1 MKKLNKYRKSV
12 QGLMLLT
19 FGLTM
24 AGCSAQDD
32 FFTETSSES
41 LSIKPS
47 VTEATVSRAAV
58 ASEQT
63 LREAALDNL
72 YVKIFDKEY
81 QEQSVNQKLEG
92 NLQSNQTAILRQG
105 NWKVDLN
112 LQENKAYFVYS
123 IANANEDLTQVK
135 SLADLKNKV
144 QTDADIWKP
153 YSSSDKNATKNFL
166 MTANS
171 DWTVSKEPNQTIDSK
186 LTRAAAKIVVNLN
199 INVAG
204 YEVVGEPTWQL
215 LNYNTKTTLFGPNTA
230 KNIASMSETETNE
243 TMAKTA
249 ADGYQ
254 LVTYSYATSWKDNA
268 SAPQAK
274 IKVKLKKKGEETS
287 VDYYYSIPVRDPK
300 KTKSLDRNYVYTA
313 NATVTSLGSSSDI
326 TYGDAM
332 DLVYDVQKWT
342 QGEKT
347 TINAGDQKYL
357 LVSPTFMIMKNQR
370 FDNSTIKFYG
380 SGKCTVKTVAIYY
393 YDKNGKKQSCSG
405 SQSFKASAQYA
416 DGHGELQDQGT
427 IVIGD
432 ANNKTNDFVPLSVK
446 YIKIKVTCEGV
457 KDPVNVTIKQYPL
470 EYIQGIAGWYS
481 TKDKLNT
488 YERYDYLTGKP
499 SGKIA
504 TTVGI
509 DWKDDQKPHKTQKGY
524 ADANFQAKVCID
536 NNIYTYYDK
545 KNGKNYQATTRS
557 NQGEQNNNQMYVVQI
572 TSTQQD
578 QTDYKIGHVTNI
590 DPNTKLSQE
599 NVVSPAFMLA
609 SQLGTVSP
617 FSYGVNASD
626 HCDKYVEVRTDGTKY
641 TDWRLPT
648 AAEIGV
654 IGKYQNNK
662 TQNVMSE
669 VLKAYSYWALNGNQV
684 TANKDGSGSGYVR
697 CVRDLSPKEVKELEN
712 KNE

>member
-47 VTEATVSRAAV
+47 VTEATVSRAV
-58 ASEQT
+58 ASEQA

-81 QEQSVNQKLEG
+81 QEQSVNKKFDR
-92 NLQSNQTAILRQG
+92 NLQSNQKEVLGQG

-112 LQENKAYFVYS
+112 LQENKNYFVYS
-123 IANANEDLTQVK
+123 IANAKEDLQQVN
-135 SLADLKNKV
+135 SLADLEKKV
-144 QTDADIWKP
+144 QTDEDIWKP
-153 YSSSDKNATKNFL
+153 YSSNKNATKNFL

-171 DWTVSKEPNQTIDSK
+171 DWTVSKEPTQTIDSK
-186 LTRAAAKIVVNLN
+186 LTRAAAKIVVNLKIN
-199 INVAG
+199 IAG
-204 YEVVGEPTWQL
+204 YEVIGEPTWQL
-215 LNYNTKTTLFGPNTA
+215 LNYNTQTTLFGVNTA
-230 KNIASMSETETNE
+230 KSIASMSETETNE
-243 TMAKTA
+243 AMAKT

-254 LVTYSYATSWKDNA
+254 LVTYSYATLWDDNA

-274 IKVKLKKKGEETS
+274 IKVMLKKGEEKP

-300 KTKSLDRNYVYTA
+300 ATKSLDRNYVYTA

-332 DLVYDVQKWT
+332 NLVYDVQKWT
-342 QGEKT
+342 KGEET

-380 SGKCTVKTVAIYY
+380 SGECKVQTMEIYY
-393 YDKNGKKQSCSG
+393 YDKNGNKQKCTG
-405 SQSFKASAQYA
+405 SQYFDASAEYA
-416 DGHGELQDQGT
+416 DGHGELKDQGT
-427 IVIGD
+427 IVIGKENSET
-432 ANNKTNDFVPLSVK
+432 ANDFVPLSVK
-446 YIKIKVTCEGV
+446 YIKIKVTCDGV
-457 KDPVNVTIKQYPL
+457 KDPVYVTIKQYPL
-470 EYIQGIAGWYS
+470 EYIQGITGWYS
-481 TKDKLNT
+481 TKD
-488 YERYDYLTGKP
+488 GW
-499 SGKIA
+499 
-504 TTVGI
+504 I
-509 DWKDDQKPHKTQKGY
+509 DWQTDQASHDTKKTSSDSKF
-524 ADANFQAKVCID
+524 DAKVKD
-536 NNIYTYYDK
+536 GDYIYTYQDK
-545 KNGKNYQATTRS
+545 RYGNRWDGYYYAATKVS
-557 NQGEQNNNQMYVVQI
+557 KASDGQHNNQMYVVQI

-578 QTDYKIGHVTNI
+578 QTDYKIGHVTTI
-590 DPNTKLSQE
+590 DPKTKLSQE

-609 SQLGTVSP
+609 SQLGTVLS
-617 FSYGVNASD
+617 FGNGVDASN
-626 HCDKYVEVRTDGTKY
+626 HCDKYVEVRRDGKKY
-641 TDWRLPT
+641 NDWRLPT

-654 IGKYQNNK
+654 ICKYQNNE

-669 VLKAYSYWALNGNQV
+669 VLKRYSYWALDGNQV
-684 TANKDGSGSGYVR
+684 TANEDDWYTGYVR
-697 CVRDLSPKEVKELEN
+697 CVRDLSPEEVKELEN
-712 KNE
+712 KKE

>member
-47 VTEATVSRAAV
+47 VTEATVSRAV
-58 ASEQT
+58 ASDQD

-81 QEQSVNQKLEG
+81 KEQSVNKKFDSK
-92 NLQSNQTAILRQG
+92 LQSNQKEILGQG

-112 LQENKAYFVYS
+112 LQENKDYFVYS
-123 IANANEDLTQVK
+123 IANAKEDLKQVN
-135 SLADLKNKV
+135 SLADLENKM

-153 YSSSDKNATKNFL
+153 YSSDNATKNFL

-171 DWTVSKEPNQTIDSK
+171 PWTVSKEPTQTIDSK
-186 LTRAAAKIVVNLN
+186 LTRAAAKIVVNLK
-199 INVAG
+199 INVDG
-204 YEVVGEPTWQL
+204 YEVAGKPTWQL
-215 LNYNTKTTLFGPNTA
+215 LNYNTKTTLFGVNTA
-230 KNIASMSETETNE
+230 KSIASMSETETNE
-243 TMAKTA
+243 TMAKTT
-249 ADGYQ
+249 DGYQ
-254 LVTYSYATSWKDNA
+254 LVTYSYATSWDDNA

-274 IKVKLKKKGEETS
+274 IKVMLKKGEEKP

-300 KTKSLDRNYVYTA
+300 ATTKSLERNYVYTA

-332 DLVYDVQKWT
+332 NLVYDVQKWT
-342 QGEKT
+342 KGEKT

-380 SGKCTVKTVAIYY
+380 SGECKVETVEIYY
-393 YDKNGKKQSCSG
+393 YDKNGKKQKCSG
-405 SQSFKASAQYA
+405 SQYFKASAEYA
-416 DGHGELQDQGT
+416 DGHTVLKDKGT

-432 ANNKTNDFVPLSVK
+432 ANNPKANDFVPLSVK

-457 KDPVNVTIKQYPL
+457 KDPVDVTIKQYPL

-481 TKDKLNT
+481 TKDELNT
-488 YERYDYLTGKP
+488 YETTFWGNRYTG
-499 SGKIA
+499 
-504 TTVGI
+504 TTAGI
-509 DWKDDQKPHKTQKGY
+509 DWQKDRTLHSKEKGSE
-524 ADANFQAKVCID
+524 DDHFTAKVKEEGD
-536 NNIYTYYDK
+536 YYIYEYYDK
-545 KNGKNYQATTRS
+545 SVRGGYQAKKRQNSTGKS
-557 NQGEQNNNQMYVVQI
+557 NNRMYVVQI
-572 TSTQQD
+572 TNTPQD
-578 QTDYKIGHVTNI
+578 SKYKIGHVTNI
-590 DPNTKLSQE
+590 DKNTKLSSE
-599 NVVSPAFMLA
+599 DVVSPAFMLA
-609 SQLGTVSP
+609 SQLGTVTA
-617 FSYGVNASD
+617 FTNENDGKNASE
-626 HCDKYVEVRTDGTKY
+626 HCDKYIEVRKDGKKY

-648 AAEIGV
+648 ASEIGV
-654 IGKYQNNK
+654 ITNYQYKKN
-662 TQNVMSE
+662 QNVIDV
-669 VLKAYSYWALNGNQV
+669 VLAGGSYWALNGNQV
-684 TANKDGSGSGYVR
+684 EANPDNEYRGYVR
-697 CVRDLSPKEVKELEN
+697 CVRDLSPDEVKELEN
-712 KNE
+712 KKE

>member
-47 VTEATVSRAAV
+47 VTEATVSRAV
-58 ASEQT
+58 ASEQA
-63 LREAALDNL
+63 AALDNL

-81 QEQSVNQKLEG
+81 QEQSVNKKFDR
-92 NLQSNQTAILRQG
+92 NLQSNQKEVLGQG

-112 LQENKAYFVYS
+112 LQENKNYFVYS
-123 IANANEDLTQVK
+123 IANAKEDLQQVN
-135 SLADLKNKV
+135 SLADLEKKV
-144 QTDADIWKP
+144 QTDEDIWKP
-153 YSSSDKNATKNFL
+153 YSSNKNATKNFL

-171 DWTVSKEPNQTIDSK
+171 DWTVSKEPTQTIDSK
-186 LTRAAAKIVVNLN
+186 LTRAAAKIVVNLK

-215 LNYNTKTTLFGPNTA
+215 LNYNTQTTLFGVNTA
-230 KNIASMSETETNE
+230 KSIASMSETETNE
-243 TMAKTA
+243 AMAKTT
-249 ADGYQ
+249 DGYQ
-254 LVTYSYATSWKDNA
+254 LVTYSYATLWDDNA

-274 IKVKLKKKGEETS
+274 IKVMLKKGEEKP

-300 KTKSLDRNYVYTA
+300 ATKSLDRNYVYTA

-332 DLVYDVQKWT
+332 NLVYDVQKWT
-342 QGEKT
+342 KGEET

-380 SGKCTVKTVAIYY
+380 SGECKVETVEIYY
-393 YDKNGKKQSCSG
+393 YDKNGKKQKCTG
-405 SQSFKASAQYA
+405 NQTFNASAQYA
-416 DGHGELQDQGT
+416 DGHSELKDQGT

-432 ANNKTNDFVPLSVK
+432 ANNPKANDFVPLSVK

-457 KDPVNVTIKQYPL
+457 KDPVDVTIKQYPL

-481 TKDKLNT
+481 TKDELNT
-488 YERYDYLTGKP
+488 YEATFWGDRYTG
-499 SGKIA
+499 
-504 TTVGI
+504 TTAGI
-509 DWKDDQKPHKTQKGY
+509 DWQEDRTLHSKEKGSEDDHFTAKVKEKG
-524 ADANFQAKVCID
+524 DAEIYEYYDNSVKGGYQAKKRRSSTGKS
-536 NNIYTYYDK
+536 NN
-545 KNGKNYQATTRS
+545 R
-557 NQGEQNNNQMYVVQI
+557 MYVVQI
-572 TSTQQD
+572 TNTPQNSK
-578 QTDYKIGHVTNI
+578 YKIGHVTNI
-590 DPNTKLSQE
+590 DKETKLSSE
-599 NVVSPAFMLA
+599 DVVSPAFMLA
-609 SQLGTVSP
+609 SQLGTVTA
-617 FSYGVNASD
+617 FTGKNDGKNASE
-626 HCDKYVEVRTDGTKY
+626 HCDKYIEVNTDGKKY

-648 AAEIGV
+648 ASEIGV
-654 IGKYQNNK
+654 ITNYQYK
-662 TQNVMSE
+662 TNQNVIDV
-669 VLKAYSYWALNGNQV
+669 VLAGGSYWALNGSQV
-684 TANKDGSGSGYVR
+684 EANKNNEYTGYVR
-697 CVRDLSPKEVKELEN
+697 CVRDLSPEEVKELEN
-712 KNE
+712 KKE

>member
-47 VTEATVSRAAV
+47 VTEATVSRTV
-58 ASEQT
+58 ASDID

-81 QEQSVNQKLEG
+81 KEQSVNKKFDH
-92 NLQSNQTAILRQG
+92 NLQSNQKEILGQG
-105 NWKVDLN
+105 NWKVDLK
-112 LQENKAYFVYS
+112 LQENKDYSVYS
-123 IANANEDLTQVK
+123 IANAKENLTKVN
-135 SLADLKNKV
+135 SLADLEKKV
-144 QTDADIWKP
+144 QTDEDIWKP
-153 YSSSDKNATKNFL
+153 YSSDNATKNFL
-166 MTANS
+166 MTAINS
-171 DWTVSKEPNQTIDSK
+171 KWTVSKEPTQIIESK
-186 LTRAAAKIVVNLN
+186 LTRAAAKIVVNLK
-199 INVAG
+199 INVEG
-204 YEVVGEPTWQL
+204 YKVVGEPTWQL
-215 LNYNTKTTLFGPNTA
+215 LNYNTQTTLFGVNKA
-230 KNIASMSETETNE
+230 KSIASMSETETNE

-249 ADGYQ
+249 DVYQ
-254 LVTYSYATSWKDNA
+254 LVTYSYATLWDNNA

-274 IKVKLKKKGEETS
+274 IKVKLQKGEETP

-300 KTKSLDRNYVYTA
+300 ATKSLDRNYVYTA
-313 NATVTSLGSSSDI
+313 KATVTSLGSSSDI

-332 DLVYDVQKWT
+332 NLVYDVQKWT
-342 QGEKT
+342 KGEET
-347 TINAGDQKYL
+347 TINAGEQKYL

-380 SGKCTVKTVAIYY
+380 SGKCTVETVEIYY

-432 ANNKTNDFVPLSVK
+432 ANNATNDFVPLSVK

-457 KDPVNVTIKQYPL
+457 KDTVNVTIKQYPL

-481 TKDKLNT
+481 TKDEFTETDWHGNITK
-488 YERYDYLTGKP
+488 YE
-499 SGKIA
+499 
-504 TTVGI
+504 GI
-509 DWKDDQKPHKTQKGY
+509 DWQTDRNAHSDWKASSDNNFKAKVKDGNYIYQYYDERYFSRKEGYYYAATTGSKASDDQH
-524 ADANFQAKVCID
+524 
-536 NNIYTYYDK
+536 
-545 KNGKNYQATTRS
+545 
-557 NQGEQNNNQMYVVQI
+557 NNQMYVVQI

-590 DPNTKLSQE
+590 NPNTKLSQE

-626 HCDKYVEVRTDGTKY
+626 HCDKYVEVRTDGKKY

-684 TANKDGSGSGYVR
+684 TANKNGSGSGYVR
-697 CVRDLSPKEVKELEN
+697 CVRDLSPEEVKELEN

>member
-41 LSIKPS
+41 LSIKPN
-47 VTEATVSRAAV
+47 VTEATVSRAV
-58 ASEQT
+58 ASDKN

-81 QEQSVNQKLEG
+81 KEQSVNKKFDS
-92 NLQSNQTAILRQG
+92 NLQSNQKEILGQG

-112 LQENKAYFVYS
+112 LQENKDYFVYS
-123 IANANEDLTQVK
+123 IANAKEDLKQVN
-135 SLADLKNKV
+135 SLADLENKV

-153 YSSSDKNATKNFL
+153 YSSDNATKNFL

-171 DWTVSKEPNQTIDSK
+171 DWTVSQEPTQTIDSK
-186 LTRAAAKIVVNLN
+186 LTRAAAKIVVNLKIN
-199 INVAG
+199 IAG
-204 YEVVGEPTWQL
+204 YEVVGTPTWQL
-215 LNYNTKTTLFGPNTA
+215 LNYNTQTTLFGVNTA
-230 KNIASMSETETNE
+230 KSIASMSETETNE

-249 ADGYQ
+249 DGYQ
-254 LVTYSYATSWKDNA
+254 LVTYSYATLWDDNA

-274 IKVKLKKKGEETS
+274 IKVMLKKGEETP

-300 KTKSLDRNYVYTA
+300 TTKELERNYVYTA

-332 DLVYDVQKWT
+332 NLVYDVQKWT
-342 QGEKT
+342 KGEET

-380 SGKCTVKTVAIYY
+380 SGECKVETEEIYY
-393 YDKNGKKQSCSG
+393 YDKNGEKQSCSG
-405 SQSFKASAQYA
+405 SQYFDASAEYA
-416 DGHGELQDQGT
+416 KGHTVLKDKGT
-427 IVIGD
+427 IVIGE
-432 ANNKTNDFVPLSVK
+432 ANNPNANDFVPLSVK

-457 KDPVNVTIKQYPL
+457 KDPVYVTIKQYPL

-481 TKDKLNT
+481 TKSID
-488 YERYDYLTGKP
+488 GW
-499 SGKIA
+499 
-504 TTVGI
+504 I
-509 DWKDDQKPHKTQKGY
+509 DWQTDQASHDKRKKSSDDNFNAKVKIGTKIYEYNDYRSGRYYY
-524 ADANFQAKVCID
+524 AD
-536 NNIYTYYDK
+536 YDQ
-545 KNGKNYQATTRS
+545 YATSGRD
-557 NQGEQNNNQMYVVQI
+557 NNQMYVVQI
-572 TSTQQD
+572 TSTN
-578 QTDYKIGHVTNI
+578 QTSSDYKIGHVTNI
-590 DPNTKLSQE
+590 NETTKLSPE

-609 SQLGTVSP
+609 SQLGTVST
-617 FSYGVNASD
+617 FGKGVNASN
-626 HCDKYVEVRTDGTKY
+626 HCDKYVEVRTDGKKY
-641 TDWRLPT
+641 TGWRLPT

-654 IGKYQNNK
+654 ITKYQYDSK
-662 TQNVMSE
+662 QNVMSE
-669 VLKAYSYWALNGNQV
+669 VLRGYKYWALDGSKV
-684 TANKDGSGSGYVR
+684 TANKNGSGSGFVR
-697 CVRDLSPKEVKELEN
+697 CVRDLSPDEVKELEN
-712 KNE
+712 KKE

>member
-58 ASEQT
+58 ASDQK
-63 LREAALDNL
+63 LHEAALDNL

-81 QEQSVNQKLEG
+81 QEQSVNKKFDS
-92 NLQSNQTAILRQG
+92 NLQSNKKEVLGKG

-112 LQENKAYFVYS
+112 LQENKDYFVYS
-123 IANANEDLTQVK
+123 IANAKEDLTKVN
-135 SLADLKNKV
+135 SLAGLEKKV
-144 QTDADIWKP
+144 QTDEDIWKP
-153 YSSSDKNATKNFL
+153 YSSDNATKNFL
-166 MTANS
+166 MTAINS
-171 DWTVSKEPNQTIDSK
+171 KWTVSKEPTQTIESN
-186 LTRAAAKIVVNLN
+186 LTRAAAKIVVNLK
-199 INVAG
+199 INVKD
-204 YEVVGEPTWQL
+204 YEVVGVPTWQL
-215 LNYNTKTTLFGPNTA
+215 LNYNTQTTLFGPNTA

-249 ADGYQ
+249 DGYQ
-254 LVTYSYATSWKDNA
+254 LVTYSYATLWDDNA

-274 IKVKLKKKGEETS
+274 IKVKLKKGEETP

-300 KTKSLDRNYVYTA
+300 ATKSLDRNYVYTA

-342 QGEKT
+342 KGEET
-347 TINAGDQKYL
+347 TINAGEQKYL

-370 FDNSTIKFYG
+370 FDDSTIKFYG
-380 SGKCTVKTVAIYY
+380 SGECKVETDSIYY
-393 YDKNGKKQSCSG
+393 YDKNGNKKKLYSG
-405 SQSFKASAQYA
+405 SQYFKASAQYA
-416 DGHGELQDQGT
+416 DGHSELKDQGT

-457 KDPVNVTIKQYPL
+457 EDPVYVTIKQYPL

-481 TKDKLNT
+481 TKSIDGWIDWQRDQASHYPRKTSSDDNFKAKVKEERDT
-488 YERYDYLTGKP
+488 QIYEYVDWGLGSYSATKRGKTGK
-499 SGKIA
+499 S
-504 TTVGI
+504 
-509 DWKDDQKPHKTQKGY
+509 
-524 ADANFQAKVCID
+524 
-536 NNIYTYYDK
+536 NN
-545 KNGKNYQATTRS
+545 R
-557 NQGEQNNNQMYVVQI
+557 MYVVQI
-572 TSTQQD
+572 TNTPQNSK
-578 QTDYKIGHVTNI
+578 YKIGHVTNI
-590 DPNTKLSQE
+590 DPNTKQSQE
-599 NVVSPAFMLA
+599 DVVSPAFMLA
-609 SQLGTVSP
+609 SQLGTVLP
-617 FSYGVNASD
+617 FDDGVDASE
-626 HCDKYVEVRTDGTKY
+626 HCDKYIEVNTDGEKY
-641 TDWRLPT
+641 TNWRLPT
-648 AAEIGV
+648 ASEIGV
-654 IGKYQNNK
+654 ITNYQYNK
-662 TQNVMSE
+662 NQNVIDV
-669 VLKAYSYWALNGNQV
+669 VLAGGSYWALNGKQV
-684 TANKDGSGSGYVR
+684 EANKNNDDRGFVR
-697 CVRDLSPKEVKELEN
+697 CVRDLSLDEVKALEN

>member
-58 ASEQT
+58 ASAPT

-72 YVKIFDKEY
+72 YVKIFDQEY
-81 QEQSVNQKLEG
+81 QEQSVNEMLKD
-92 NLQSNQTAILRQG
+92 NLQSNKKEILGKG
-105 NWKVDLN
+105 NWKVNLN
-112 LQENKAYFVYS
+112 LQENKGYFVYS

-135 SLADLKNKV
+135 SLADLETQV
-144 QTDADIWKP
+144 QTDENIWKP
-153 YSSSDKNATKNFL
+153 YSSDNATKNFL

-171 DWTVSKEPNQTIDSK
+171 GWTVSKEPTQTIDSK
-186 LTRAAAKIVVNLN
+186 LTRAAAKIVVNLK

-230 KNIASMSETETNE
+230 KSIASMSETETNE

-249 ADGYQ
+249 DGYK

-274 IKVKLKKKGEETS
+274 IKVMLKKGDETP

-326 TYGDAM
+326 TYGEAM
-332 DLVYDVQKWT
+332 NLVYDVQKWT
-342 QGEKT
+342 KGEET
-347 TINAGDQKYL
+347 TINAGEQKYL

-380 SGKCTVKTVAIYY
+380 SGECNVETVEIYY
-393 YDKNGKKQSCSG
+393 YDKNGNKQKITSG
-405 SQSFKASAQYA
+405 SQYFNAYAKYA
-416 DGHGELQDQGT
+416 DGHGELKDKGT
-427 IVIGD
+427 IVIGKE
-432 ANNKTNDFVPLSVK
+432 NSTTVNDFVPLSVK
-446 YIKIKVTCEGV
+446 YIKIKVSCDGLEEYV
-457 KDPVNVTIKQYPL
+457 IIKQYPL

-481 TKDKLNT
+481 TKDKFTNT
-488 YERYDYLTGKP
+488 YWSLEGLVTETK
-499 SGKIA
+499 K
-504 TTVGI
+504 GI
-509 DWKDDQKPHKTQKGY
+509 DWQNDRTVHSEEKGSEDAHFFAKVKEPGDKYIYRYSDNRVSGKQYQAQKGSSTG
-524 ADANFQAKVCID
+524 DS
-536 NNIYTYYDK
+536 NN
-545 KNGKNYQATTRS
+545 R
-557 NQGEQNNNQMYVVQI
+557 MYVVQI
-572 TSTQQD
+572 TNTPKNSK
-578 QTDYKIGHVTNI
+578 YKIGHVTNI
-590 DPNTKLSQE
+590 DKNTKLSSE
-599 NVVSPAFMLA
+599 DVVSPAFMLA
-609 SQLGTVSP
+609 SQLGTVYA
-617 FSYGVNASD
+617 FTGKNDGKNASE
-626 HCDKYVEVRTDGTKY
+626 HCDKYIEVNTDGTKY
-641 TDWRLPT
+641 TNWRLPT
-648 AAEIGV
+648 ASEIGV
-654 IGKYQNNK
+654 ITNYQYNK
-662 TQNVMSE
+662 NQKVIDV
-669 VLKAYSYWALNGNQV
+669 VLAGGSYWALNGKQV
-684 TANKDGSGSGYVR
+684 KANKNDDEEGFVR
-697 CVRDLSPKEVKELEN
+697 CVRDLSPEEVKALEN
-712 KNE
+712 KKE

>member
-47 VTEATVSRAAV
+47 VTEATVSRAV
-58 ASEQT
+58 ASDID

-81 QEQSVNQKLEG
+81 KEQSVNKKFDS
-92 NLQSNQTAILRQG
+92 NLQSNQKEILGQG

-112 LQENKAYFVYS
+112 LQENKDYFVYS
-123 IANANEDLTQVK
+123 IANAKEDLQQVN
-135 SLADLKNKV
+135 SLADLEKQV
-144 QTDADIWKP
+144 QTDEDIWKP
-153 YSSSDKNATKNFL
+153 YSNKNATKKNFL

-171 DWTVSKEPNQTIDSK
+171 LWTVSKEPTQTIDSK
-186 LTRAAAKIVVNLN
+186 LTRAAAKIVVNLK
-199 INVAG
+199 INVED
-204 YEVVGEPTWQL
+204 YEVVVEPTWQL
-215 LNYNTKTTLFGPNTA
+215 LNYNTQTTLFGENTA
-230 KNIASMSETETNE
+230 KSIASMSETATNE
-243 TMAKTA
+243 KMAKT

-274 IKVKLKKKGEETS
+274 IKVMLKKKDEEKP

-300 KTKSLDRNYVYTA
+300 ETKSLERNYVYTA
-313 NATVTSLGSSSDI
+313 NATVTSLGSSSHI

-332 DLVYDVQKWT
+332 NLVYDVQKWT

-380 SGKCTVKTVAIYY
+380 SGKCTVETVEIYY

-405 SQSFKASAQYA
+405 SQSFKASANYA
-416 DGHGELQDQGT
+416 VGHDKLEDQGT

-432 ANNKTNDFVPLSVK
+432 ENNKTNDFVPLSVK
-446 YIKIKVTCEGV
+446 YIKIKVTCDGV

-481 TKDKLNT
+481 TKDKFTKT
-488 YERYDYLTGKP
+488 YLSWGGWVTETKE
-499 SGKIA
+499 
-504 TTVGI
+504 GI
-509 DWKDDQKPHKTQKGY
+509 DWQKDRKVHSEEKGS
-524 ADANFQAKVCID
+524 DDDHFNAKVKEEGD
-536 NNIYTYYDK
+536 YEIYEYYD
-545 KNGKNYQATTRS
+545 NDVIGGYQATKKRS
-557 NQGEQNNNQMYVVQI
+557 STGKSNNRMYVVQI
-572 TSTQQD
+572 TNTPKNSK
-578 QTDYKIGHVTNI
+578 YKIGHVTNI
-590 DPNTKLSQE
+590 DPNTKQSQE
-599 NVVSPAFMLA
+599 DVVSPAFMLA
-609 SQLGTVSP
+609 SQLGTVTA
-617 FSYGVNASD
+617 FSDGEGVKASN
-626 HCDKYVEVRTDGTKY
+626 HCDKYVEVRTDGQKY

-648 AAEIGV
+648 ASEIGV
-654 IGKYQNNK
+654 ITNYQYNK
-662 TQNVMSE
+662 NQDVIDV
-669 VLKAYSYWALNGNQV
+669 VLAGGSYWALNGKEVKTNNGNSS
-684 TANKDGSGSGYVR
+684 TGYVR
-697 CVRDLSPKEVKELEN
+697 CVRDLKPDEVKELEN

>member
-58 ASEQT
+58 ASDQT

-81 QEQSVNQKLEG
+81 QEQSVNKKFDS
-92 NLQSNQTAILRQG
+92 NLQSDQKEVLGQG

-112 LQENKAYFVYS
+112 LQENKDYFVYS
-123 IANANEDLTQVK
+123 IANAKEDLTQVN
-135 SLADLKNKV
+135 SLADLETKE
-144 QTDADIWKP
+144 QTDEDIWKP
-153 YSSSDKNATKNFL
+153 YSSDNATKNFL
-166 MTANS
+166 MTAINS
-171 DWTVSKEPNQTIDSK
+171 KWTVSKEPTQTIESK
-186 LTRAAAKIVVNLN
+186 LTRAAAKIVVNLK
-199 INVAG
+199 INVKG

-215 LNYNTKTTLFGPNTA
+215 LNYNTQTTLFGPNTA
-230 KNIASMSETETNE
+230 KNIASMSETATNE
-243 TMAKTA
+243 KMAKTT

-254 LVTYSYATSWKDNA
+254 LVTYSYATSWDNNA

-274 IKVKLKKKGEETS
+274 IKVMLKKDGET

-300 KTKSLDRNYVYTA
+300 ETMSLERNYVYTA

-332 DLVYDVQKWT
+332 NLVYDVQKWT
-342 QGEKT
+342 QGEET
-347 TINAGDQKYL
+347 TINAGEQKYL

-380 SGKCTVKTVAIYY
+380 SGKCTVETVEIYY
-393 YDKNGKKQSCSG
+393 YDKNGNKQKCSG
-405 SQSFKASAQYA
+405 SQYFKASAQYA
-416 DGHGELQDQGT
+416 DGHGELKDQGT

-446 YIKIKVTCEGV
+446 YIKIKVTCDGV

-481 TKDKLNT
+481 TKDEFTVTDWFSSTT
-488 YERYDYLTGKP
+488 YE
-499 SGKIA
+499 
-504 TTVGI
+504 GI
-509 DWKDDQKPHKTQKGY
+509 DWQEDRTLHSKEKGSEDAHFFAKVKEPGDKYIYRYSDKRVSGKTYQAQKGS
-524 ADANFQAKVCID
+524 ATEKT
-536 NNIYTYYDK
+536 NN
-545 KNGKNYQATTRS
+545 R
-557 NQGEQNNNQMYVVQI
+557 MYVVQI
-572 TSTQQD
+572 TNTPQNSK
-578 QTDYKIGHVTNI
+578 YKIGHVTNI
-590 DPNTKLSQE
+590 DKNTKLSSE
-599 NVVSPAFMLA
+599 DVVSPAFMLA
-609 SQLGTVSP
+609 SQLGTVYA
-617 FSYGVNASD
+617 FTYKNDRKKASE
-626 HCDKYVEVRTDGTKY
+626 HCDKYIEVNTDGEKY
-641 TDWRLPT
+641 TNWRLPT
-648 AAEIGV
+648 ASEIGV
-654 IGKYQNNK
+654 ITNYQYNK
-662 TQNVMSE
+662 NQNVIDV
-669 VLKAYSYWALNGNQV
+669 VLAGGSYWALNGNQV
-684 TANKDGSGSGYVR
+684 EANKNNDERGFVR
-697 CVRDLSPKEVKELEN
+697 CVRDLSPEEVKELEN
-712 KNE
+712 KKE

>member
-58 ASEQT
+58 APDKD

-72 YVKIFDKEY
+72 YVKIFDQEY

-112 LQENKAYFVYS
+112 LQENKDYFVYS
-123 IANANEDLTQVK
+123 IANAKEDLRQVN
-135 SLADLKNKV
+135 SLADLENKV
-144 QTDADIWKP
+144 QTDEDIWKP
-153 YSSSDKNATKNFL
+153 YSNKNATKNFL
-166 MTANS
+166 MIANS
-171 DWTVSKEPNQTIDSK
+171 PWKVSKEPTQTIDSE
-186 LTRAAAKIVVNLN
+186 LTRAAAKIVVNLK
-199 INVAG
+199 INVDG
-204 YEVVGEPTWQL
+204 YEVVGIPTWQL
-215 LNYNTKTTLFGPNTA
+215 LNYNIQTTLFGPNTA
-230 KNIASMSETETNE
+230 KSIASMSEAETSE
-243 TMAKTA
+243 AMKKTT
-249 ADGYQ
+249 DGYQ
-254 LVTYSYATSWKDNA
+254 LVTYSYATSWNDNA

-274 IKVKLKKKGEETS
+274 IKVMLRKGEEKP

-300 KTKSLDRNYVYTA
+300 TTKSLDRNYVYTA
-313 NATVTSLGSSSDI
+313 KATVTSLGSSSDI
-326 TYGDAM
+326 TYGEAM
-332 DLVYDVQKWT
+332 NLVYDVQKWT
-342 QGEKT
+342 KGEET

-380 SGKCTVKTVAIYY
+380 SGECKVETVEIYY

-405 SQSFKASAQYA
+405 SQYFDASAQYA
-416 DGHGELQDQGT
+416 DGHSELKDQGT

-432 ANNKTNDFVPLSVK
+432 ANNPKANDFVPLSVK
-446 YIKIKVTCEGV
+446 YIKIKVTCDGV
-457 KDPVNVTIKQYPL
+457 KDPVDVTIKQYPL

-481 TKDKLNT
+481 TKDELNT
-488 YERYDYLTGKP
+488 YQGYDWFGYP

-509 DWKDDQKPHKTQKGY
+509 DWKNDQTPHKTRKGY
-524 ADANFQAKVCID
+524 ADDYFQAKVCID

-545 KNGKNYQATTRS
+545 KQNQNYQATTRS
-557 NQGEQNNNQMYVVQI
+557 NMGEQNNNQMYVVQI

-578 QTDYKIGHVTNI
+578 QTDYKIGHVTTI
-590 DPNTKLSQE
+590 DPKTKLSQE

-609 SQLGTVSP
+609 SQLGTVQP
-617 FSYGVNASD
+617 FDDGVDASN
-626 HCDKYVEVRTDGTKY
+626 HCDKYIEVRTDGKKY
-641 TDWRLPT
+641 IDWRLPT

-654 IGKYQNNK
+654 IGKYQNN
-662 TQNVMSE
+662 TSQNVMSE

-684 TANKDGSGSGYVR
+684 TANKNGSGSGYVR
-697 CVRDLSPKEVKELEN
+697 CVRDLSPDEVKELEN
-712 KNE
+712 KKE

>member
-47 VTEATVSRAAV
+47 VTEATVSRAV
-58 ASEQT
+58 ASDQA

-81 QEQSVNQKLEG
+81 KEQSVNKKFDS
-92 NLQSNQTAILRQG
+92 NLQSNQKEVLGQG

-112 LQENKAYFVYS
+112 LQENKDYFVYS
-123 IANANEDLTQVK
+123 IANAKEDLQQVN
-135 SLADLKNKV
+135 SLADLEKKV
-144 QTDADIWKP
+144 QTDEDIWKP
-153 YSSSDKNATKNFL
+153 YSSKNATKNFL

-171 DWTVSKEPNQTIDSK
+171 GWTVSKEPTQTIDSK
-186 LTRAAAKIVVNLN
+186 LTRAAAKIVVNLK

-215 LNYNTKTTLFGPNTA
+215 LNYNTKTTLFGVNTA
-230 KNIASMSETETNE
+230 KSIASMSETETNE
-243 TMAKTA
+243 KMAKT

-254 LVTYSYATSWKDNA
+254 LVTYSYATLWDDNA

-274 IKVKLKKKGEETS
+274 IKVMLKKGEEKP

-300 KTKSLDRNYVYTA
+300 ATKSLDRNYVYTA

-332 DLVYDVQKWT
+332 NLVYDVQKWT
-342 QGEKT
+342 KGEET
-347 TINAGDQKYL
+347 TINAGNQKYL

-380 SGKCTVKTVAIYY
+380 SGECKVETKEIYY
-393 YDKNGKKQSCSG
+393 YDKNGNKQACSG
-405 SQSFKASAQYA
+405 SQYFKASAKYA
-416 DGHGELQDQGT
+416 DGHSELKDKGT
-427 IVIGD
+427 IVIGVKNSTT
-432 ANNKTNDFVPLSVK
+432 ANDFVPLSVK
-446 YIKIKVTCEGV
+446 YIKIKVTCDGLEEI
-457 KDPVNVTIKQYPL
+457 VTIKQYPL

-481 TKDKLNT
+481 TKSIDGWIDWQEDQASHDTGKISSDDNFNAKVKEGNYI
-488 YERYDYLTGKP
+488 YEYYDYNYAEWWGDPNDYK
-499 SGKIA
+499 A
-504 TTVGI
+504 TLG
-509 DWKDDQKPHKTQKGY
+509 DG
-524 ADANFQAKVCID
+524 AS
-536 NNIYTYYDK
+536 
-545 KNGKNYQATTRS
+545 NGQH
-557 NQGEQNNNQMYVVQI
+557 NNQMYVVQI
-572 TSTQQD
+572 TNTPQNSK
-578 QTDYKIGHVTNI
+578 YKIGHVTNI
-590 DPNTKLSQE
+590 DKNTKLSSE
-599 NVVSPAFMLA
+599 DVVSPAFMLA
-609 SQLGTVSP
+609 SQLGTVTK
-617 FSYGVNASD
+617 FSKGVNASN
-626 HCDKYVEVRTDGTKY
+626 HCDKYVEVRMDGKKY

-648 AAEIGV
+648 ASEIGV
-654 IGKYQNNK
+654 ITNYQYK
-662 TQNVMSE
+662 TNQNVIDV
-669 VLKAYSYWALNGNQV
+669 VLAGRTYWALNGSQV
-684 TANKDGSGSGYVR
+684 TANTNNRNTGFVR
-697 CVRDLSPKEVKELEN
+697 CVRDLSPEEVKELEN

>member
-58 ASEQT
+58 ASVQA

-81 QEQSVNQKLEG
+81 QEQSVNKKFES
-92 NLQSNQTAILRQG
+92 NLQSEKKEVLGQG

-112 LQENKAYFVYS
+112 LQENKDYFVYS

-135 SLADLKNKV
+135 SLADLKTQV
-144 QTDADIWKP
+144 QTDEDIWKP
-153 YSSSDKNATKNFL
+153 YSSNKNATKNFL
-166 MTANS
+166 MTAINS
-171 DWTVSKEPNQTIDSK
+171 KWTVSKEPTQTIESK
-186 LTRAAAKIVVNLN
+186 LTRAAAKIVVNLK
-199 INVAG
+199 INVKG
-204 YEVVGEPTWQL
+204 YEVVGIPTWQL
-215 LNYNTKTTLFGPNTA
+215 LNYNTQTTLFGPNTA
-230 KNIASMSETETNE
+230 KSIASMSETETNE

-249 ADGYQ
+249 DGYQ
-254 LVTYSYATSWKDNA
+254 LVTYSYATLWDNNA

-274 IKVKLKKKGEETS
+274 IKVKLKKGEEKP

-300 KTKSLDRNYVYTA
+300 ATKSLDRNYVYTA

-342 QGEKT
+342 QGEET
-347 TINAGDQKYL
+347 TINAGEQKYL

-380 SGKCTVKTVAIYY
+380 SGKCTVETVEIYY
-393 YDKNGKKQSCSG
+393 YDKNGNKQKCSG
-405 SQSFKASAQYA
+405 SQYFKASAQYA

-446 YIKIKVTCEGV
+446 YIKIKVTCDGV

-481 TKDKLNT
+481 TKDEFTVTNWISSTT
-488 YERYDYLTGKP
+488 YE
-499 SGKIA
+499 
-504 TTVGI
+504 GI
-509 DWKDDQKPHKTQKGY
+509 DWQEDRTLHSKEKGSEDDHF
-524 ADANFQAKVCID
+524 NAKVKEEGD
-536 NNIYTYYDK
+536 YYIYEYYD
-545 KNGKNYQATTRS
+545 NEVRGGYQATKKRS
-557 NQGEQNNNQMYVVQI
+557 STGKSNNRMYVVQI
-572 TSTQQD
+572 TNTPQNSK
-578 QTDYKIGHVTNI
+578 YKIGHVTNI
-590 DPNTKLSQE
+590 DKNTKLSSE
-599 NVVSPAFMLA
+599 DVVSPAFMLA
-609 SQLGTVSP
+609 SQLGTVTA
-617 FSYGVNASD
+617 FTNKNDGKNASE
-626 HCDKYVEVRTDGTKY
+626 HCDKYIEVRKDGKKY

-648 AAEIGV
+648 ASEIGV
-654 IGKYQNNK
+654 ITKYQYDKN
-662 TQNVMSE
+662 QNVIDV
-669 VLKAYSYWALNGNQV
+669 VLAGGSYWALNGKQV
-684 TANKDGSGSGYVR
+684 EANPNDTYTGYVR
-697 CVRDLSPKEVKELEN
+697 CVRDLSPEEVKELEN

>member
-47 VTEATVSRAAV
+47 VTEATVSRAV
-58 ASEQT
+58 ASDQA

-81 QEQSVNQKLEG
+81 KEQSVNKMLKD
-92 NLQSNQTAILRQG
+92 NLQSNKKELLGQG
-105 NWKVDLN
+105 NWKVNLN
-112 LQENKAYFVYS
+112 LQENKDYFVYS
-123 IANANEDLTQVK
+123 IANAKEDLRQVN
-135 SLADLKNKV
+135 SLADLEKKV

-153 YSSSDKNATKNFL
+153 YSSDNATKNFL

-171 DWTVSKEPNQTIDSK
+171 PWTVSQEPTQTIDSK
-186 LTRAAAKIVVNLN
+186 LTRAAAKIVVNFK
-199 INVAG
+199 IDIAG
-204 YEVVGEPTWQL
+204 YEMVGTPTWQL
-215 LNYNTKTTLFGPNTA
+215 LNYNTQTTLFGVNTA
-230 KNIASMSETETNE
+230 KSIASMSETETNE
-243 TMAKTA
+243 AMAKTT
-249 ADGYQ
+249 DGYQ
-254 LVTYSYATSWKDNA
+254 LVTYSYATLWDDNA

-274 IKVKLKKKGEETS
+274 IKVMLRKGEEKP

-300 KTKSLDRNYVYTA
+300 ATKSLERNYVYTA

-332 DLVYDVQKWT
+332 NLVYDVQKWT
-342 QGEKT
+342 KGEET

-380 SGKCTVKTVAIYY
+380 SGKCTVETVEIYY
-393 YDKNGKKQSCSG
+393 YDKNGKKQSCFG
-405 SQSFKASAQYA
+405 SQYFYASANYA
-416 DGHGELQDQGT
+416 EGHGELKDKGT
-427 IVIGD
+427 IVIGKENST
-432 ANNKTNDFVPLSVK
+432 ANDFVPLSVK
-446 YIKIKVTCEGV
+446 YIKIKVTCDGV
-457 KDPVNVTIKQYPL
+457 KDPVYVTIKQYPL

-481 TKDKLNT
+481 TKDELNT
-488 YERYDYLTGKP
+488 YEGYDLWDRPYGKTG
-499 SGKIA
+499 

-509 DWKDDQKPHKTQKGY
+509 DWKDDQTPHKTRKGY
-524 ADANFQAKVCID
+524 ADDYFQAKVCIN

-545 KNGKNYQATTRS
+545 KIKQNYQATTRS
-557 NQGEQNNNQMYVVQI
+557 NMGEQNNNQMYVVQI

-578 QTDYKIGHVTNI
+578 QTDYKIGHVTTI
-590 DPNTKLSQE
+590 DPKTKLSQE

-609 SQLGTVSP
+609 SQLGTVQP
-617 FSYGVNASD
+617 FSSGVNASN
-626 HCDKYVEVRTDGTKY
+626 HCDKYIEVRTDGKKY
-641 TDWRLPT
+641 IDWRLPT

-654 IGKYQNNK
+654 IGKYQNN
-662 TQNVMSE
+662 TSQNVMSE

-684 TANKDGSGSGYVR
+684 TANKNGSGTGYVR
-697 CVRDLSPKEVKELEN
+697 CVRDLSPDEVKELEN

>member
-47 VTEATVSRAAV
+47 VTEATVSRTV
-58 ASEQT
+58 ASAQT

-81 QEQSVNQKLEG
+81 QEQSVNKKFDS
-92 NLQSNQTAILRQG
+92 NLQSNKKEVLRQG

-112 LQENKAYFVYS
+112 LQENKDYFVYS
-123 IANANEDLTQVK
+123 IANANEDLTQVN
-135 SLADLKNKV
+135 SLADLETKV
-144 QTDADIWKP
+144 QTDEDIWKP
-153 YSSSDKNATKNFL
+153 YSNKNATKNFL

-171 DWTVSKEPNQTIDSK
+171 DWTVSKEPTQTIDSK
-186 LTRAAAKIVVNLN
+186 LTRAAAKIVVNLK

-204 YEVVGEPTWQL
+204 YEVVGVPTWQL
-215 LNYNTKTTLFGPNTA
+215 LNYNTQTTLFGPNTA
-230 KNIASMSETETNE
+230 KSIASMSETETNE
-243 TMAKTA
+243 TMAET

-254 LVTYSYATSWKDNA
+254 LVTYSYATSWEDNA

-274 IKVKLKKKGEETS
+274 IKVMLKKGEETP

-300 KTKSLDRNYVYTA
+300 ENKSLERNYVYTA

-332 DLVYDVQKWT
+332 NLVYDVQKWT
-342 QGEKT
+342 KGEET
-347 TINAGDQKYL
+347 TINAGEQKYL

-380 SGKCTVKTVAIYY
+380 SGECTVETSEIYY
-393 YDKNGKKQSCSG
+393 YDKNGKKKNLYSG
-405 SQSFKASAQYA
+405 SRQYFNASANYA
-416 DGHGELQDQGT
+416 KGHGELKDQGT

-457 KDPVNVTIKQYPL
+457 EDPVYVTIKQYPL

-481 TKDKLNT
+481 TKDELNT
-488 YERYDYLTGKP
+488 YEGYDKHDNPY
-499 SGKIA
+499 GKIA

-509 DWKDDQKPHKTQKGY
+509 DWKEDQTRHRTRKGY
-524 ADANFQAKVCID
+524 ADDNFQAKVCID
-536 NNIYTYYDK
+536 NNIYTYYDQK
-545 KNGKNYQATTRS
+545 SNKSYQATKRS
-557 NQGEQNNNQMYVVQI
+557 NMG
-572 TSTQQD
+572 D
-578 QTDYKIGHVTNI
+578 R
-590 DPNTKLSQE
+590 
-599 NVVSPAFMLA
+599 VSSSMF
-609 SQLGTVSP
+609 Q
-617 FSYGVNASD
+617 Y
-626 HCDKYVEVRTDGTKY
+626 
-641 TDWRLPT
+641 
-648 AAEIGV
+648 
-654 IGKYQNNK
+654 
-662 TQNVMSE
+662 
-669 VLKAYSYWALNGNQV
+669 
-684 TANKDGSGSGYVR
+684 
-697 CVRDLSPKEVKELEN
+697 
-712 KNE
+712 

>member
-47 VTEATVSRAAV
+47 VTEATVSRTV

-81 QEQSVNQKLEG
+81 QEQNVNKKFDS
-92 NLQSNQTAILRQG
+92 NLQSNQKEVLGQG

-112 LQENKAYFVYS
+112 LQENKDYFVYS
-123 IANANEDLTQVK
+123 IANAKEDLKQVN
-135 SLADLKNKV
+135 SLDDLVKKV

-153 YSSSDKNATKNFL
+153 YSSNNATKNFL

-171 DWTVSKEPNQTIDSK
+171 GWTVSKEPTQTIESN
-186 LTRAAAKIVVNLN
+186 LTRAAAKIVVNLK
-199 INVAG
+199 INVED

-215 LNYNTKTTLFGPNTA
+215 LNYNTQTTLFGPNTA
-230 KNIASMSETETNE
+230 KNIASMSETATNE
-243 TMAKTA
+243 KMAKT

-254 LVTYSYATSWKDNA
+254 LVTYSYATLWDDNA

-274 IKVKLKKKGEETS
+274 IKVMLKKDKETP

-300 KTKSLDRNYVYTA
+300 ATKSLDRNYVYTA

-332 DLVYDVQKWT
+332 NLVYDVQKWT
-342 QGEKT
+342 KGEET
-347 TINAGDQKYL
+347 TINAGEQKYL

-380 SGKCTVKTVAIYY
+380 SGECKVETDSIYY
-393 YDKNGKKQSCSG
+393 YDKNGNKKKLYSG
-405 SQSFKASAQYA
+405 SQYFKASAQYA
-416 DGHGELQDQGT
+416 DGHSELKDQGT

-457 KDPVNVTIKQYPL
+457 KDPVYVTIKQYPL

-481 TKDKLNT
+481 TKSIDGWIDWQTDQDSHYPRKTSSDDNFKAKVKEERDT
-488 YERYDYLTGKP
+488 QIYEYVDLGRGRYSATKRGKTGK
-499 SGKIA
+499 S
-504 TTVGI
+504 
-509 DWKDDQKPHKTQKGY
+509 
-524 ADANFQAKVCID
+524 
-536 NNIYTYYDK
+536 NN
-545 KNGKNYQATTRS
+545 R
-557 NQGEQNNNQMYVVQI
+557 MYVVQI
-572 TSTQQD
+572 TNTPQNSK
-578 QTDYKIGHVTNI
+578 YKIGHVTNI
-590 DPNTKLSQE
+590 DPNTKQSQE
-599 NVVSPAFMLA
+599 DVVSPAFMLA
-609 SQLGTVSP
+609 SQLGTVLS
-617 FSYGVNASD
+617 FGDNEGVKASN

-648 AAEIGV
+648 ASEIGV
-654 IGKYQNNK
+654 ITKYQYDKN
-662 TQNVMSE
+662 QDVIDV
-669 VLKAYSYWALNGNQV
+669 VLAGGSYWALNGKQV
-684 TANKDGSGSGYVR
+684 EANPNDTYTGYVR
-697 CVRDLSPKEVKELEN
+697 CVRDLSPDEVKELEN
-712 KNE
+712 KKE

>member
-58 ASEQT
+58 PSDQT

-72 YVKIFDKEY
+72 YVKIFDQEY
-81 QEQSVNQKLEG
+81 KEQSVNEMLKD
-92 NLQSNQTAILRQG
+92 NLQSNKKEILGKG
-105 NWKVDLN
+105 NWKVNLN
-112 LQENKAYFVYS
+112 LQENKDYFVYS

-135 SLADLKNKV
+135 SLADLENKV

-153 YSSSDKNATKNFL
+153 YSSDKNATKNFL

-171 DWTVSKEPNQTIDSK
+171 PWTVSKEPTQTIDSK
-186 LTRAAAKIVVNLN
+186 LTRAAAKIVVNLK
-199 INVAG
+199 IKVEG
-204 YEVVGEPTWQL
+204 YKVVSEPTWQL
-215 LNYNTKTTLFGPNTA
+215 LNYNTQTTLFGPNKA
-230 KNIASMSETETNE
+230 KSIASMSEKETNE
-243 TMAKTA
+243 TMAETT
-249 ADGYQ
+249 DGYQ
-254 LVTYSYATSWKDNA
+254 LVTYSYATSWDNNA

-274 IKVKLKKKGEETS
+274 IKVKLKKDGETP

-300 KTKSLDRNYVYTA
+300 ATKKSLDRNYVYTA

-380 SGKCTVKTVAIYY
+380 SGKCTVETVEIYY

-432 ANNKTNDFVPLSVK
+432 ANNATNDFVPLSVK

-481 TKDKLNT
+481 TKDELNT
-488 YERYDYLTGKP
+488 YDWRGKYTG
-499 SGKIA
+499 

-509 DWKDDQKPHKTQKGY
+509 DWQEDRTLHAKEKGY
-524 ADANFQAKVCID
+524 KDANFYAKVKEPGD
-536 NNIYTYYDK
+536 TDIYEYYDVSVYGGYKAK
-545 KNGKNYQATTRS
+545 KGDKTGKS
-557 NQGEQNNNQMYVVQI
+557 NNRMYVVQI
-572 TSTQQD
+572 TNIPQNSE
-578 QTDYKIGHVTNI
+578 YKIGHVTKI
-590 DPNTKLSQE
+590 DSNTKQSQE
-599 NVVSPAFMLA
+599 DVVSPAFMLA
-609 SQLGTVSP
+609 SQLGTVTP
-617 FSYGVNASD
+617 FNNGVDASN
-626 HCDKYVEVRTDGTKY
+626 HCDKYVEVRTDGKKY

-648 AAEIGV
+648 ASEIGV
-654 IGKYQNNK
+654 ITKYQYDKN
-662 TQNVMSE
+662 QNVIDV
-669 VLKAYSYWALNGNQV
+669 VLAGGSYWALNGNQV
-684 TANKDGSGSGYVR
+684 EANKNDDERGFVR
-697 CVRDLSPKEVKELEN
+697 CVRDLSPEEVKKLEN
-712 KNE
+712 KKE

>member
-47 VTEATVSRAAV
+47 VTEATVSRAV
-58 ASEQT
+58 ASVIG

-81 QEQSVNQKLEG
+81 QKQSVNKKFDS
-92 NLQSNQTAILRQG
+92 NLQSNQKEILGQG

-112 LQENKAYFVYS
+112 LQENKDYFVYS
-123 IANANEDLTQVK
+123 IANAKEDLTKVN
-135 SLADLKNKV
+135 SLADLEKKV
-144 QTDADIWKP
+144 QTDEDIWKP
-153 YSSSDKNATKNFL
+153 YSSKKETKNFL

-171 DWTVSKEPNQTIDSK
+171 PWTVSKEPTQTIDSK
-186 LTRAAAKIVVNLN
+186 LTRAAAKIVVNLK

-215 LNYNTKTTLFGPNTA
+215 LNYNTQTTLFGVNTA
-230 KNIASMSETETNE
+230 KSIASMSETETNE
-243 TMAKTA
+243 TMAET

-254 LVTYSYATSWKDNA
+254 LVTYSYATSWGNNA

-274 IKVKLKKKGEETS
+274 IKVKLKKKGEKTP

-342 QGEKT
+342 QGEET
-347 TINAGDQKYL
+347 TINAGEQKYL

-380 SGKCTVKTVAIYY
+380 SGKCTVETVEIYY

-416 DGHGELQDQGT
+416 DGHGELKDQGT

-432 ANNKTNDFVPLSVK
+432 ANNPNANDFVPLSVK
-446 YIKIKVTCEGV
+446 YIKIKVTCDGV

-481 TKDKLNT
+481 TKDEFTVTDWFSSTT
-488 YERYDYLTGKP
+488 YE
-499 SGKIA
+499 
-504 TTVGI
+504 GI
-509 DWKDDQKPHKTQKGY
+509 DWQEDRTLHSKEKGSEDAHFFAKVKEKGDTEIYEYYDNDVKGGYQAQKGSSTG
-524 ADANFQAKVCID
+524 DS
-536 NNIYTYYDK
+536 NN
-545 KNGKNYQATTRS
+545 R
-557 NQGEQNNNQMYVVQI
+557 MYVVQI
-572 TSTQQD
+572 TNTPKNSK
-578 QTDYKIGHVTNI
+578 YKIGHVTNI
-590 DPNTKLSQE
+590 DKNTKLSSE
-599 NVVSPAFMLA
+599 DVVSPAFMLA
-609 SQLGTVSP
+609 SQLGTVYA
-617 FSYGVNASD
+617 FTGKNDGKNASE
-626 HCDKYVEVRTDGTKY
+626 HCDKYIEVNTDGEKY
-641 TDWRLPT
+641 TNWRLPT
-648 AAEIGV
+648 ASEIGV
-654 IGKYQNNK
+654 ITNYQYNK
-662 TQNVMSE
+662 NQNVIDV
-669 VLKAYSYWALNGNQV
+669 VLAGGSYWALNGKEVKTNNGNSS
-684 TANKDGSGSGYVR
+684 TGYVR
-697 CVRDLSPKEVKELEN
+697 CVRDLSPDEVKELEN

>member
-47 VTEATVSRAAV
+47 VTEATVSRAV
-58 ASEQT
+58 ASDIN
-63 LREAALDNL
+63 LREAALDTL

-81 QEQSVNQKLEG
+81 KEQSVNEMLKD
-92 NLQSNQTAILRQG
+92 NLQSNKEEILGQG

-123 IANANEDLTQVK
+123 IANANEDLTQVN
-135 SLADLKNKV
+135 SLADLEKKV

-186 LTRAAAKIVVNLN
+186 LTRAAAKIVVNLK
-199 INVAG
+199 INVEG

-215 LNYNTKTTLFGPNTA
+215 LNYNTQTTLFGPNTA
-230 KNIASMSETETNE
+230 KNIASMSETAANE
-243 TMAKTA
+243 KMAKTE
-249 ADGYQ
+249 DGYQ
-254 LVTYSYATSWKDNA
+254 LVTYSYATSWDNNA

-274 IKVKLKKKGEETS
+274 IKVMLKKKGEETP

-300 KTKSLDRNYVYTA
+300 ATKSLDRNYVYTA
-313 NATVTSLGSSSDI
+313 KATVTSLGSSSDI

-332 DLVYDVQKWT
+332 NLVYDVQKWT
-342 QGEKT
+342 KGEET
-347 TINAGDQKYL
+347 TINAGEQKYL

-380 SGKCTVKTVAIYY
+380 SGKCTVETVEIYY

-416 DGHGELQDQGT
+416 DGHGELMDQGT

-432 ANNKTNDFVPLSVK
+432 AKNTTNDFVPLSVK

-457 KDPVNVTIKQYPL
+457 EDPVNVTIKQYPL

-481 TKDKLNT
+481 TKDEFTNT
-488 YERYDYLTGKP
+488 YLSWEGWVTETK
-499 SGKIA
+499 K
-504 TTVGI
+504 GI
-509 DWKDDQKPHKTQKGY
+509 DWLNDRTVHSEEKGSKDAHFFAKVKEPGDKYIYSYSDNSVSRKQYQAQKGSSTG
-524 ADANFQAKVCID
+524 DS
-536 NNIYTYYDK
+536 NN
-545 KNGKNYQATTRS
+545 R
-557 NQGEQNNNQMYVVQI
+557 MYVVQI
-572 TSTQQD
+572 TNTPKNSK
-578 QTDYKIGHVTNI
+578 YKIGHVTNI
-590 DPNTKLSQE
+590 DKDTKLSSE
-599 NVVSPAFMLA
+599 DVVSPAFMLA
-609 SQLGTVSP
+609 SQLGTVYA
-617 FSYGVNASD
+617 FTGKNDGKNASE
-626 HCDKYVEVRTDGTKY
+626 HCDKYIEVNTDGTKY
-641 TDWRLPT
+641 INWRLPT
-648 AAEIGV
+648 ASEIGV
-654 IGKYQNNK
+654 ITNYQYNK
-662 TQNVMSE
+662 NQKVIDV
-669 VLKAYSYWALNGNQV
+669 VLAGGSYWALNGKQV
-684 TANKDGSGSGYVR
+684 KANKNDDEEGFVR
-697 CVRDLSPKEVKELEN
+697 CVRDLSPEEVKALEN
-712 KNE
+712 KKE

>member
-47 VTEATVSRAAV
+47 VTEATVSRAV
-58 ASEQT
+58 ASDID

-81 QEQSVNQKLEG
+81 KEQSVNKKFDH
-92 NLQSNQTAILRQG
+92 NLQSNQKEVLGQG

-112 LQENKAYFVYS
+112 LQENKDYFVYS
-123 IANANEDLTQVK
+123 IANANEDLTQVN
-135 SLADLKNKV
+135 SLADLETKV
-144 QTDADIWKP
+144 QTDEDIWKP
-153 YSSSDKNATKNFL
+153 YSSDNATKNFL

-171 DWTVSKEPNQTIDSK
+171 GWTVSKEPTQTIDSK
-186 LTRAAAKIVVNLN
+186 LTRAAAKIVVNLK

-215 LNYNTKTTLFGPNTA
+215 LNYNTQTTLFGPNTA
-230 KNIASMSETETNE
+230 KSIASMSETETNE

-254 LVTYSYATSWKDNA
+254 LVTYSYATSWDDNA

-274 IKVKLKKKGEETS
+274 IKVMLKKGEETP

-300 KTKSLDRNYVYTA
+300 KTKSLERNFVYTA

-332 DLVYDVQKWT
+332 NLVYDVQKWT
-342 QGEKT
+342 KGEET
-347 TINAGDQKYL
+347 TINAGEQKYL

-370 FDNSTIKFYG
+370 FDDSTIKFYG
-380 SGKCTVKTVAIYY
+380 SGKCTVETVKIYY
-393 YDKNGKKQSCSG
+393 YDKDGNQQTCYG
-405 SQSFKASAQYA
+405 SQSFSASANYA
-416 DGHGELQDQGT
+416 KGHGELQDQGT

-457 KDPVNVTIKQYPL
+457 KDPVYVTIKQYPL

-481 TKDKLNT
+481 TKD
-488 YERYDYLTGKP
+488 GW
-499 SGKIA
+499 
-504 TTVGI
+504 I
-509 DWKDDQKPHKTQKGY
+509 DWQTDQDWHDTRKKSSDD
-524 ADANFQAKVCID
+524 NFKAKVKEEGDDAIYEYVD
-536 NNIYTYYDK
+536 WGLGTYRATKSSNTGDSNN
-545 KNGKNYQATTRS
+545 R
-557 NQGEQNNNQMYVVQI
+557 MYVVQI
-572 TSTQQD
+572 TNTPKNSK
-578 QTDYKIGHVTNI
+578 YKIGHVTNI
-590 DPNTKLSQE
+590 DKETKLSSE
-599 NVVSPAFMLA
+599 DVVSPAFMLA
-609 SQLGTVSP
+609 SQLGTVYK
-617 FSYGVNASD
+617 FSKGVKASE
-626 HCDKYVEVRTDGTKY
+626 HCDKYVEVRTDGQKY

-648 AAEIGV
+648 ASEIGV
-654 IGKYQNNK
+654 ITNYQYDTN
-662 TQNVMSE
+662 QNVIDV
-669 VLKAYSYWALNGNQV
+669 VLAGRSYWALNGNQV
-684 TANKDGSGSGYVR
+684 EANKKDDERGYVR
-697 CVRDLSPKEVKELEN
+697 CVRDLSPEEVKKLEN
-712 KNE
+712 KKE

>member
-47 VTEATVSRAAV
+47 VTEATVSRAV
-58 ASEQT
+58 ASDID

-81 QEQSVNQKLEG
+81 KEQSVNKKFDS
-92 NLQSNQTAILRQG
+92 NLQSNKKEILRQG

-112 LQENKAYFVYS
+112 LQENKDYFVYS
-123 IANANEDLTQVK
+123 IANANEDLTQVN
-135 SLADLKNKV
+135 SLADLEKKV
-144 QTDADIWKP
+144 QTDEDIWKP
-153 YSSSDKNATKNFL
+153 YSSDNATKNFL

-171 DWTVSKEPNQTIDSK
+171 DWTVSKEPIQTIESK
-186 LTRAAAKIVVNLN
+186 LTRAAAKIVVNLK
-199 INVAG
+199 INVEG
-204 YEVVGEPTWQL
+204 YEVVGVPTWQL
-215 LNYNTKTTLFGPNTA
+215 LNYNTQTTLFGPNTA
-230 KNIASMSETETNE
+230 KSIASMSETET
-243 TMAKTA
+243 MAKT

-254 LVTYSYATSWKDNA
+254 LVTYSYATSWDNNA

-274 IKVKLKKKGEETS
+274 IKVMLKKKGEETP

-300 KTKSLDRNYVYTA
+300 ETNSLKRNYVYTA

-342 QGEKT
+342 KGEET

-380 SGKCTVKTVAIYY
+380 SGKCTVETVEIYY

-405 SQSFKASAQYA
+405 SQYFDASAQYA
-416 DGHGELQDQGT
+416 DGHGELEDQGT

-432 ANNKTNDFVPLSVK
+432 AKNTTNDFVPLSVK

-457 KDPVNVTIKQYPL
+457 KDPVYVTIKQYPL

-481 TKDKLNT
+481 TKSIDGWIDWQRDQASHYPRKTSSDDNFKAKVKEERDT
-488 YERYDYLTGKP
+488 QIYEYVDWGLGSYSATKRGKTGK
-499 SGKIA
+499 S
-504 TTVGI
+504 
-509 DWKDDQKPHKTQKGY
+509 
-524 ADANFQAKVCID
+524 
-536 NNIYTYYDK
+536 NN
-545 KNGKNYQATTRS
+545 R
-557 NQGEQNNNQMYVVQI
+557 MYVVQI
-572 TSTQQD
+572 TNTPQNSK
-578 QTDYKIGHVTNI
+578 YKIGHVTNI
-590 DPNTKLSQE
+590 DKNTKLSSE
-599 NVVSPAFMLA
+599 DVVSPAFMLA
-609 SQLGTVSP
+609 SQLGTVTA
-617 FSYGVNASD
+617 FTDENDGKNASE
-626 HCDKYVEVRTDGTKY
+626 HCDKYIEVRKDGKQY

-648 AAEIGV
+648 ASEIGV
-654 IGKYQNNK
+654 ITNYQYNK
-662 TQNVMSE
+662 NQNVIDV
-669 VLKAYSYWALNGNQV
+669 VLAGGSYWALNGKQV
-684 TANKDGSGSGYVR
+684 TANTNNYNKGYVR
-697 CVRDLSPKEVKELEN
+697 CVRDLSPAEVKELEN

>member
-47 VTEATVSRAAV
+47 VTEATVSRAV
-58 ASEQT
+58 ASDQA

-81 QEQSVNQKLEG
+81 QEQSVNKKFDN
-92 NLQSNQTAILRQG
+92 NLQSNQKEILGQG

-112 LQENKAYFVYS
+112 LQENKDYFVYS
-123 IANANEDLTQVK
+123 IANAKEDLQQVN
-135 SLADLKNKV
+135 SLADLEKKV
-144 QTDADIWKP
+144 QTDEDIWKP
-153 YSSSDKNATKNFL
+153 YSSNKNATKNFL

-171 DWTVSKEPNQTIDSK
+171 DWTVSKEPTQTIDSK
-186 LTRAAAKIVVNLN
+186 LTRAAAKIVVNLK

-204 YEVVGEPTWQL
+204 YEVVGVPTWQL
-215 LNYNTKTTLFGPNTA
+215 LNYNTQTTLFGPNTA

-243 TMAKTA
+243 KMAKT

-254 LVTYSYATSWKDNA
+254 LVTYSYATLWDNNA

-274 IKVKLKKKGEETS
+274 IKVMLKKGEEKP

-300 KTKSLDRNYVYTA
+300 ATKSLDRNYVYTA

-332 DLVYDVQKWT
+332 NLVYDVQKWT
-342 QGEKT
+342 KGEET
-347 TINAGDQKYL
+347 TINAGEQKYL

-380 SGKCTVKTVAIYY
+380 SGECNVETVEIYY

-405 SQSFKASAQYA
+405 SQYFDASAQYA
-416 DGHGELQDQGT
+416 DGHSELKDQGT
-427 IVIGD
+427 IVIGKKNSET
-432 ANNKTNDFVPLSVK
+432 ANDFVPLSVK
-446 YIKIKVTCEGV
+446 YIKIKVTCDGV
-457 KDPVNVTIKQYPL
+457 EDPVYVTIKQYPL

-481 TKDKLNT
+481 TKD
-488 YERYDYLTGKP
+488 GW
-499 SGKIA
+499 
-504 TTVGI
+504 I
-509 DWKDDQKPHKTQKGY
+509 DWQTDQASHDTKKTSSDSKF
-524 ADANFQAKVCID
+524 DAKVKD
-536 NNIYTYYDK
+536 KDGDYIYTYQDK
-545 KNGKNYQATTRS
+545 RYGNRWDGYYYAATKGS
-557 NQGEQNNNQMYVVQI
+557 KASEGQHNNQMYVVQI

-578 QTDYKIGHVTNI
+578 QTDYKIGHVTTI
-590 DPNTKLSQE
+590 DPKTKLSQE

-609 SQLGTVSP
+609 SQLGTVLS
-617 FSYGVNASD
+617 FGNGVDASN
-626 HCDKYVEVRTDGTKY
+626 HCDKYVEVRTDGKKY
-641 TDWRLPT
+641 NDWRLPT

-654 IGKYQNNK
+654 ICKYQNNE

-669 VLKAYSYWALNGNQV
+669 VLKRYSYWALDGNQV
-684 TANKDGSGSGYVR
+684 TANEDDWYTGYVR
-697 CVRDLSPKEVKELEN
+697 CVRDLSPDEVKELEN
-712 KNE
+712 KKE

>member
-58 ASEQT
+58 ASDPT

-81 QEQSVNQKLEG
+81 QEQSVNKKFDH
-92 NLQSNQTAILRQG
+92 NLQSNQKKILGQG

-112 LQENKAYFVYS
+112 LQENKDYFVYS
-123 IANANEDLTQVK
+123 IANAKEDLQQVN
-135 SLADLKNKV
+135 SLADLEKKV
-144 QTDADIWKP
+144 QTDEDIWKP
-153 YSSSDKNATKNFL
+153 YSNKNATKKNFL

-171 DWTVSKEPNQTIDSK
+171 LWTVSKEPTQTIESN
-186 LTRAAAKIVVNLN
+186 LTRAAAKIVVNLK
-199 INVAG
+199 INVAD

-215 LNYNTKTTLFGPNTA
+215 LNYNTQTTLFGQNTP
-230 KNIASMSETETNE
+230 KSIASMSETET
-243 TMAKTA
+243 MAKTA
-249 ADGYQ
+249 DVYQ
-254 LVTYSYATSWKDNA
+254 LVTYSYATSWDDNA

-274 IKVKLKKKGEETS
+274 IKVKLKKKGEKTS
-287 VDYYYSIPVRDPK
+287 VDYYYSIPVCNPK
-300 KTKSLDRNYVYTA
+300 ATKKSLDRNYVYTA

-332 DLVYDVQKWT
+332 NLVYDVQKWT
-342 QGEKT
+342 KGEET

-380 SGKCTVKTVAIYY
+380 SGECTVETSEIYY
-393 YDKNGKKQSCSG
+393 YDKNGKKRSCSG

-416 DGHGELQDQGT
+416 DGHGELKDQGT

-432 ANNKTNDFVPLSVK
+432 ENNTTNDFVPLSVK
-446 YIKIKVTCEGV
+446 YIKIKVTCDGV

-470 EYIQGIAGWYS
+470 EYIQGIAGLYS
-481 TKDKLNT
+481 TKSID
-488 YERYDYLTGKP
+488 GW
-499 SGKIA
+499 
-504 TTVGI
+504 I
-509 DWKDDQKPHKTQKGY
+509 DWQRDQDNHKPQKTSS
-524 ADANFQAKVCID
+524 DNNFHAKVKIGAEIYEYND
-536 NNIYTYYDK
+536 YFHWNYGNYYYKAEKGNIAND
-545 KNGKNYQATTRS
+545 
-557 NQGEQNNNQMYVVQI
+557 EQYNNQMYVVQI
-572 TSTQQD
+572 TSTEQGSN
-578 QTDYKIGHVTNI
+578 YKIGHVK
-590 DPNTKLSQE
+590 NTSYSTE

-609 SQLGTVSP
+609 SQLGTVTAHSTGK
-617 FSYGVNASD
+617 SASQ
-626 HCDKYVEVRTDGTKY
+626 HCNDYVEVSKDGMVY
-641 TDWRLPT
+641 DDWRLPT
-648 AAEIGV
+648 PAEIGV
-654 IGKYQNNK
+654 ITKYQYNES
-662 TQNVMSE
+662 QNVITE
-669 VLKAYSYWALNGNQV
+669 VLKGRYYWALNHQQIETRPENSYTG
-684 TANKDGSGSGYVR
+684 TR
-697 CVRDLSPKEVKELEN
+697 CVRDLSPDEVKELEN
-712 KNE
+712 KKE

>member
-58 ASEQT
+58 APDKD

-72 YVKIFDKEY
+72 YVKIFDQEY

-112 LQENKAYFVYS
+112 LQENKDYFVYS
-123 IANANEDLTQVK
+123 IANAKEDLRQVN
-135 SLADLKNKV
+135 SLADLENKV
-144 QTDADIWKP
+144 QTDEDIWKP
-153 YSSSDKNATKNFL
+153 YSNKNATKNFL
-166 MTANS
+166 MIANS
-171 DWTVSKEPNQTIDSK
+171 PWKVSKEPTQTIDSE
-186 LTRAAAKIVVNLN
+186 LTRAAAKIVVNLK
-199 INVAG
+199 INVDG
-204 YEVVGEPTWQL
+204 YEVVGIPTWQL
-215 LNYNTKTTLFGPNTA
+215 LNYNTQTTLFGPNTA
-230 KNIASMSETETNE
+230 KSIASMSEAETSE
-243 TMAKTA
+243 AMKKTT
-249 ADGYQ
+249 DGYQ
-254 LVTYSYATSWKDNA
+254 LVTYSYATSWNDNA

-274 IKVKLKKKGEETS
+274 IKVMLRKGEEKP

-300 KTKSLDRNYVYTA
+300 TTKSLDRNYVYTA
-313 NATVTSLGSSSDI
+313 KATVTSLGSSSDI
-326 TYGDAM
+326 TYGEAM
-332 DLVYDVQKWT
+332 NLVYDVQKWT
-342 QGEKT
+342 KGEET

-357 LVSPTFMIMKNQR
+357 SVSPTFMIMKNQR

-380 SGKCTVKTVAIYY
+380 SGECKVETVEIYY

-405 SQSFKASAQYA
+405 SQYFDASAQYA
-416 DGHGELQDQGT
+416 DGHSELKDQGT

-432 ANNKTNDFVPLSVK
+432 ANNPKANDFVPLSVK
-446 YIKIKVTCEGV
+446 YIKIKVTCDGV
-457 KDPVNVTIKQYPL
+457 KDPVDVTIKQYPL

-481 TKDKLNT
+481 TKDELNT
-488 YERYDYLTGKP
+488 YQGYDWFGYP

-509 DWKDDQKPHKTQKGY
+509 DWKNDQTPHKTRKGY
-524 ADANFQAKVCID
+524 ADDYFQAKVCID

-545 KNGKNYQATTRS
+545 KQNQNYQATTRS
-557 NQGEQNNNQMYVVQI
+557 NMGEQNNNQMYVVQI

-578 QTDYKIGHVTNI
+578 QTDYKIGHVTTI
-590 DPNTKLSQE
+590 DPKTKLSQE

-609 SQLGTVSP
+609 SQLGTVQP
-617 FSYGVNASD
+617 FDDGVDASN
-626 HCDKYVEVRTDGTKY
+626 HCDKYIEVRTDGKKY
-641 TDWRLPT
+641 IDWRLPT

-654 IGKYQNNK
+654 IGKYQNN
-662 TQNVMSE
+662 TSQNVMSE

-684 TANKDGSGSGYVR
+684 TANKNGSGSGYVR
-697 CVRDLSPKEVKELEN
+697 CVRDLSPDEVKELEN
-712 KNE
+712 KKE

>member
-47 VTEATVSRAAV
+47 VTEATVSRAV
-58 ASEQT
+58 ASDQA

-81 QEQSVNQKLEG
+81 KEQSVNRKFDR
-92 NLQSNQTAILRQG
+92 NLQSNQKEILGQG

-112 LQENKAYFVYS
+112 LQENKDYFVYS
-123 IANANEDLTQVK
+123 IANAKEDLQQVN
-135 SLADLKNKV
+135 SLADLENKV
-144 QTDADIWKP
+144 QTDEDIWKP
-153 YSSSDKNATKNFL
+153 YSSKNATKNFL

-171 DWTVSKEPNQTIDSK
+171 DWTVSKEPTQTIDSK
-186 LTRAAAKIVVNLN
+186 LTRAAAKIVVNLK

-204 YEVVGEPTWQL
+204 YEVVGDPTWQL
-215 LNYNTKTTLFGPNTA
+215 LNYNTQTTLFGPNTA

-243 TMAKTA
+243 TMAKTTN
-249 ADGYQ
+249 GYQ
-254 LVTYSYATSWKDNA
+254 LVTYSYATLWDNNA

-274 IKVKLKKKGEETS
+274 IKVMLKKGEEKP

-300 KTKSLDRNYVYTA
+300 ATKKSLDRNYVYTA

-332 DLVYDVQKWT
+332 NLVYDVQKWT
-342 QGEKT
+342 KGEET

-380 SGKCTVKTVAIYY
+380 SGECKVETVEIYY
-393 YDKNGKKQSCSG
+393 YDKNGKKQTCYG
-405 SQSFKASAQYA
+405 SQYFNASAQYA
-416 DGHGELQDQGT
+416 DGHSELKDQGT
-427 IVIGD
+427 IVIGKENSET
-432 ANNKTNDFVPLSVK
+432 ANDFVPLSVK
-446 YIKIKVTCEGV
+446 YIKIKVTCDGV
-457 KDPVNVTIKQYPL
+457 KDPVYVTIKQYPL

-481 TKDKLNT
+481 TKD
-488 YERYDYLTGKP
+488 DW
-499 SGKIA
+499 
-504 TTVGI
+504 I
-509 DWKDDQKPHKTQKGY
+509 DWQTDQARHDTEKTYSDGI
-524 ADANFQAKVCID
+524 FQAKVYE
-536 NNIYTYYDK
+536 NNDMYPYYDYGK
-545 KNGKNYQATTRS
+545 WYKDNGNWRYGYTAQKGSRITD
-557 NQGEQNNNQMYVVQI
+557 QNNNQMYVVQI
-572 TSTQQD
+572 TE
-578 QTDYKIGHVTNI
+578 TDGTYVIGHGTSDN
-590 DPNTKLSQE
+590 DDM
-599 NVVSPAFMLA
+599 VSPAFMLA
-609 SQLGTVSP
+609 SQLGVVTISNSS
-617 FSYGVNASD
+617 FNMAKN
-626 HCDKYVEVRTDGTKY
+626 HCDKYIEVNTDKKKY

-648 AAEIGV
+648 PSEVKV
-654 IGKYQNNK
+654 ICKYQNNK
-662 TQNVMSE
+662 NQNVMSE
-669 VLKAYSYWALNGNQV
+669 VLKRQYYWTRNGQK
-684 TANKDGSGSGYVR
+684 TLANSQDRSSQGFIR
-697 CVRDLSPKEVKELEN
+697 CVRDLSPEEVKELEN

>member
-47 VTEATVSRAAV
+47 VTEATVSRAV
-58 ASEQT
+58 ASDQN

-92 NLQSNQTAILRQG
+92 NLQSNRKEVLG
-105 NWKVDLN
+105 KNNWKVDLN
-112 LQENKAYFVYS
+112 LQENKGYFVYS
-123 IANANEDLTQVK
+123 IANAKEDLRQVN
-135 SLADLKNKV
+135 SLADLEKKV

-153 YSSSDKNATKNFL
+153 YSSNNATKNFL

-171 DWTVSKEPNQTIDSK
+171 DWTVSQEPTQTIDSK
-186 LTRAAAKIVVNLN
+186 LTRAAAKIVVNLK
-199 INVAG
+199 IDIAG

-215 LNYNTKTTLFGPNTA
+215 LNYNTQTTLFGVNKA
-230 KNIASMSETETNE
+230 KSIASMSETETSE
-243 TMAKTA
+243 TMAKTT
-249 ADGYQ
+249 DGYQ
-254 LVTYSYATSWKDNA
+254 LVTYSYATLWDDNA

-274 IKVKLKKKGEETS
+274 IKVMLKKGEEKP

-300 KTKSLDRNYVYTA
+300 ATKSLERNYVYTA

-332 DLVYDVQKWT
+332 NLVYDVQKWT
-342 QGEKT
+342 KGEET

-380 SGKCTVKTVAIYY
+380 SGECKVETVEIYY
-393 YDKNGKKQSCSG
+393 YDKNGKKQKCYG
-405 SQSFKASAQYA
+405 SQYFNASAKYA
-416 DGHGELQDQGT
+416 DGHGELKDQGT

-432 ANNKTNDFVPLSVK
+432 ANNPKANDFVPLSVK

-457 KDPVNVTIKQYPL
+457 KDPVDVTIKQYPL

-481 TKDKLNT
+481 TKDGWIDWQTDQASHDTKKTSSDYNFNARV
-488 YERYDYLTGKP
+488 YENNNMYEYYDYGNRYYGYT
-499 SGKIA
+499 A
-504 TTVGI
+504 
-509 DWKDDQKPHKTQKGY
+509 QKGSRL
-524 ADANFQAKVCID
+524 
-536 NNIYTYYDK
+536 T
-545 KNGKNYQATTRS
+545 
-557 NQGEQNNNQMYVVQI
+557 EQNNNQMYVVRI
-572 TSTQQD
+572 TE
-578 QTDYKIGHVTNI
+578 TDGTYVIGHVTSDN
-590 DPNTKLSQE
+590 DDM
-599 NVVSPAFMLA
+599 VSPAFMLA
-609 SQLGTVSP
+609 SQLGLITPNKSS
-617 FSYGVNASD
+617 FDIAKD
-626 HCDKYVEVRTDGTKY
+626 HCDKYIEVNTDKKKY

-648 AAEIGV
+648 PSEVKV
-654 IGKYQNNK
+654 ICKYQNDKN
-662 TQNVMSE
+662 QNVMSE
-669 VLKAYSYWALNGNQV
+669 VLKRQYYWTRNGQK
-684 TANKDGSGSGYVR
+684 TLANSNDNTSRGYIR
-697 CVRDLSPKEVKELEN
+697 CVRDLSPDEVKELEN

>member
-47 VTEATVSRAAV
+47 VTEATVSRAV
-58 ASEQT
+58 ASDIA

-81 QEQSVNQKLEG
+81 KEQSVNKKFDS
-92 NLQSNQTAILRQG
+92 NLQSNQKEILGQG

-112 LQENKAYFVYS
+112 LQENKDYFVYS
-123 IANANEDLTQVK
+123 IANANEDLTQVN
-135 SLADLKNKV
+135 SLADLETKV
-144 QTDADIWKP
+144 QTDKDIWKP
-153 YSSSDKNATKNFL
+153 YSSDNATKNFL
-166 MTANS
+166 MTTNS
-171 DWTVSKEPNQTIDSK
+171 PWTVSKEPTQTIESN
-186 LTRAAAKIVVNLN
+186 LTRAAAKIVVNLK
-199 INVAG
+199 INVED

-215 LNYNTKTTLFGPNTA
+215 LNYNTQTTLFGVNKA
-230 KNIASMSETETNE
+230 KSIASMSETETNE

-249 ADGYQ
+249 DGYQ
-254 LVTYSYATSWKDNA
+254 LVTYSYATSWDNNA

-274 IKVKLKKKGEETS
+274 IKVMLKKGEETP

-300 KTKSLDRNYVYTA
+300 ETKSLERNHVYTA

-380 SGKCTVKTVAIYY
+380 SGKCTVETVEIYY
-393 YDKNGKKQSCSG
+393 YDKDGKKQSCSG

-416 DGHGELQDQGT
+416 DGHGELMDQGT

-432 ANNKTNDFVPLSVK
+432 ANNPNANDFVPLSVK
-446 YIKIKVTCEGV
+446 YIKIKVTCDGV

-481 TKDKLNT
+481 TKDEFTVTNWISSTT
-488 YERYDYLTGKP
+488 YE
-499 SGKIA
+499 
-504 TTVGI
+504 GI
-509 DWKDDQKPHKTQKGY
+509 DWQEDRTLHSKEKGSE
-524 ADANFQAKVCID
+524 DAHFNAKVKEEGD
-536 NNIYTYYDK
+536 YYIYEYYDNDVK
-545 KNGKNYQATTRS
+545 GGYQATKKRS
-557 NQGEQNNNQMYVVQI
+557 STGKSNNRMYVVQI
-572 TSTQQD
+572 TNTPQNSK
-578 QTDYKIGHVTNI
+578 YKIGHVTNI
-590 DPNTKLSQE
+590 DKNTKLSSE
-599 NVVSPAFMLA
+599 DVVSPAFMLA
-609 SQLGTVSP
+609 SQLGTVTA
-617 FSYGVNASD
+617 FTNKNDGKNASE
-626 HCDKYVEVRTDGTKY
+626 HCDKYIEVRKDGKKY

-648 AAEIGV
+648 ASEIGV
-654 IGKYQNNK
+654 ITKYQYDKN
-662 TQNVMSE
+662 QNVIDV
-669 VLKAYSYWALNGNQV
+669 VLAGGSYWALNGKQV
-684 TANKDGSGSGYVR
+684 EANPNDTYTGYVR
-697 CVRDLSPKEVKELEN
+697 CVRDLSPEEVKELEN
-712 KNE
+712 KKE

>member
-58 ASEQT
+58 ASDQN

-81 QEQSVNQKLEG
+81 KEQSVNKKFDS
-92 NLQSNQTAILRQG
+92 NLQSNQKEILGQG

-112 LQENKAYFVYS
+112 LQENKDYFVYS
-123 IANANEDLTQVK
+123 IANAKEDLTQVK
-135 SLADLKNKV
+135 SLADLKTQV
-144 QTDADIWKP
+144 QTDEDIWKP
-153 YSSSDKNATKNFL
+153 YSSNKNATKNFL
-166 MTANS
+166 MTAINS
-171 DWTVSKEPNQTIDSK
+171 KWTVSKEPTQTIESK
-186 LTRAAAKIVVNLN
+186 LTRAAAKIVVNLK

-215 LNYNTKTTLFGPNTA
+215 LNYNTQTTLFGVNKA
-230 KNIASMSETETNE
+230 KSIASMSETETNE

-249 ADGYQ
+249 DGYQ
-254 LVTYSYATSWKDNA
+254 LVTYSYATLWDDNA

-274 IKVKLKKKGEETS
+274 IKVMLKKGEETP

-300 KTKSLDRNYVYTA
+300 ETKSLERNHVYTA

-342 QGEKT
+342 QGEET
-347 TINAGDQKYL
+347 TINAGEQKYL

-380 SGKCTVKTVAIYY
+380 SGKCTVETVEIYY

-416 DGHGELQDQGT
+416 DGHGELMDQGT

-432 ANNKTNDFVPLSVK
+432 ANNPNANDFVPLSVK
-446 YIKIKVTCEGV
+446 YIKIKVTCDGV

-481 TKDKLNT
+481 TKDEFTVTNWISSTT
-488 YERYDYLTGKP
+488 YE
-499 SGKIA
+499 
-504 TTVGI
+504 GI
-509 DWKDDQKPHKTQKGY
+509 DWQEDRTLHSKEKGSEDDHF
-524 ADANFQAKVCID
+524 NAKVKEEGD
-536 NNIYTYYDK
+536 YYIYEYYD
-545 KNGKNYQATTRS
+545 NEVRGGYQATKKRS
-557 NQGEQNNNQMYVVQI
+557 STGKSNNRMYVVQI
-572 TSTQQD
+572 TNTPQNSK
-578 QTDYKIGHVTNI
+578 YKIGHVTNI
-590 DPNTKLSQE
+590 DKNTKLSSE
-599 NVVSPAFMLA
+599 DVVSPAFMLA
-609 SQLGTVSP
+609 SQLGTVTA
-617 FSYGVNASD
+617 FTNKNDGKNASE
-626 HCDKYVEVRTDGTKY
+626 HCDKYIEVRKDGKKY

-648 AAEIGV
+648 ASEIGV
-654 IGKYQNNK
+654 ITKYQYDKN
-662 TQNVMSE
+662 QNVIDV
-669 VLKAYSYWALNGNQV
+669 VLAGGSYWALNGKQV
-684 TANKDGSGSGYVR
+684 EANPNDTYTGYVR
-697 CVRDLSPKEVKELEN
+697 CVRDLSPEEVKELEN
-712 KNE
+712 KKE

>member
-58 ASEQT
+58 PSDQT

-81 QEQSVNQKLEG
+81 KEQSVNKKFDH
-92 NLQSNQTAILRQG
+92 NLQSNQKEILGQG

-112 LQENKAYFVYS
+112 LQENKDYFVYS
-123 IANANEDLTQVK
+123 IANANEDLTQVN
-135 SLADLKNKV
+135 SLADLETKV
-144 QTDADIWKP
+144 QTDKDIWKP
-153 YSSSDKNATKNFL
+153 YSSDNATKNFL

-171 DWTVSKEPNQTIDSK
+171 LWTVSKEPTQTIDSK
-186 LTRAAAKIVVNLN
+186 LTRAAAKIVVNLK
-199 INVAG
+199 INVEG
-204 YEVVGEPTWQL
+204 YEVVGVPTWQL
-215 LNYNTKTTLFGPNTA
+215 LNYNTQTTLFGVNKA
-230 KNIASMSETETNE
+230 NSIASMSETETNE

-249 ADGYQ
+249 DGYQ
-254 LVTYSYATSWKDNA
+254 LVTYSYATSWDNNA

-274 IKVKLKKKGEETS
+274 IKVMLKKGEETP

-300 KTKSLDRNYVYTA
+300 ETKSLERNHVYTA

-342 QGEKT
+342 QGEET
-347 TINAGDQKYL
+347 IINAGDQKYL

-380 SGKCTVKTVAIYY
+380 SGKCTVETVEIYY

-405 SQSFKASAQYA
+405 SQNFKASAQYA
-416 DGHGELQDQGT
+416 EGHGELKDQGT

-432 ANNKTNDFVPLSVK
+432 ANNATNDFVPLSVK

-481 TKDKLNT
+481 TKDEFTETDWWGNVTK
-488 YERYDYLTGKP
+488 RWK
-499 SGKIA
+499 
-504 TTVGI
+504 GI
-509 DWKDDQKPHKTQKGY
+509 DWQNDRTLHPEKKGYKDDHF
-524 ADANFQAKVCID
+524 NAKVKEEGD
-536 NNIYTYYDK
+536 TKIYEYYDK
-545 KNGKNYQATTRS
+545 KVKGGYKATKYEESTGKS
-557 NQGEQNNNQMYVVQI
+557 NNRMYVVQI
-572 TSTQQD
+572 TNTPQNSK
-578 QTDYKIGHVTNI
+578 YKIGHVTNI
-590 DPNTKLSQE
+590 DKNTKLSSE
-599 NVVSPAFMLA
+599 DVVSPAFMLA
-609 SQLGTVSP
+609 SQLGTVTA
-617 FSYGVNASD
+617 FTDENDGKNASE
-626 HCDKYVEVRTDGTKY
+626 HCDKYIEVRKDGKKY

-648 AAEIGV
+648 ASEIGV
-654 IGKYQNNK
+654 ITNYQYK
-662 TQNVMSE
+662 TNQNVIDV
-669 VLKAYSYWALNGNQV
+669 VLAGGSYWALNGNQV
-684 TANKDGSGSGYVR
+684 EANPDNAYRGYVR
-697 CVRDLSPKEVKELEN
+697 CVRDLSPDEVKELEN